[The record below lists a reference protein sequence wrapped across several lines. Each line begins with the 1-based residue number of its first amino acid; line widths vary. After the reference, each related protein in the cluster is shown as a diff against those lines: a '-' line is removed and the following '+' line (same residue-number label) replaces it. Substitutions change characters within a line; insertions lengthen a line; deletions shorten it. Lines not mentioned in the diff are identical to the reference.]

1 MPTIEEFDAY
11 VILLGQHDWTFDY
24 SDDHSVWRRGK
35 DSERNLLNTANGK
48 PLLMSAYKAFINYT
62 FTHPDV
68 SWPDRLVKRANAISA
83 LRQQILEAKVV
94 DLIKAA

>member
-11 VILLGQHDWTFDY
+11 VKRLSNHDWTFEY
-24 SDDHSVWRRGK
+24 SDDGRVWRRGK
-35 DSERNLLNTANGK
+35 EQQSALIAQAGKSELLTA
-48 PLLMSAYKAFINYT
+48 AYVAYVNYT
-62 FTHPDV
+62 FTNAKT
-68 SWPDRLVKRANAISA
+68 SWPERLITRSNTISA